1 MTNFALR
8 WSRALLTVILVAG
21 FSLLLGGCGGAPAQA
36 QKAVELLSVG
46 SPMREPVWVDKPNF
60 AIALRADEP
69 RVVKFNASAGAPG
82 ESTLGPGALE
92 SSGVLEG
99 VGQNMAPNHLKE
111 DEVYTAQPDLGRI
124 AQIDPTTLR
133 KTGYFDVG
141 GDPEWVAVHP
151 GSQTLFALSRDGS
164 TLTEVDLRDPK
175 KTFSFDINAGEG
187 AHIDTPQRGIE
198 PELWTWGPGGIAYY
212 NGFPPEQ
219 KVGMPVN
226 AGAFAVD
233 IETAQR
239 AYVGE
244 GASGRVIA
252 VEGDPQGILE
262 GKLKEMAEQDLGE
275 PAEHLE
281 AEDLRVFAVT
291 QNKLVAMKRDNLDI
305 LDTVE
310 FRSFLDQQGLGDAR
324 VSGMTVTGDRVY
336 VTLEG
341 QPYILS
347 LRKTDKTH

>member
-1 MTNFALR
+1 MTNLGSR
-8 WSRALLTVILVAG
+8 WSRVLLIVALAAG
-21 FSLLLGGCGGAPAQA
+21 LSPLLGGCGGVPAQA
-36 QKAVELLSVG
+36 QEAVELLSVDA
-46 SPMREPVWVDKPNF
+46 PLREPVWVDKPDF
-60 AIALRADEP
+60 AIALREDRP
-69 RVVKFNASAGAPG
+69 QVVKFNASAGAPG
-82 ESTLGPGALE
+82 ESTLGSGALE

-99 VGQNMAPNHLKE
+99 AGQNMALNHLKE
-111 DEVYTAQPDLGRI
+111 DEVYIAQPDLGRL
-124 AQIDPTTLR
+124 ARIDPTSLR
-133 KTGYFDVG
+133 ETGGFDVG

-151 GSQTLFALSRDGS
+151 GSQTLFALSGDGS

-175 KTFSFDINAGEG
+175 KTFDFKINAGAG

-198 PELWTWGPGGIAYY
+198 AEFWTWGPAGIAYY
-212 NGFPPEQ
+212 KDFPPEQ

-226 AGAFAVD
+226 TGAFAVD

-244 GASGRVIA
+244 ATSGRVMA
-252 VEGDPQGILE
+252 VEGDAPGILN
-262 GKLKEMAEQDLGE
+262 GDLRTVAEQDLGE

-281 AEDLRVFAVT
+281 AEDLRVFAAT

-336 VTLEG
+336 LTLEG
-341 QPYILS
+341 EPYILS